1 MVACPPGRGARG
13 PDTDLAGDSDVL
25 KARSR
30 RDRTHRIAGQRSL
43 VWFRG
48 KDLRLR
54 DHAAL
59 SAASTDAE
67 LIPLFVL
74 DPYFFAPERAR
85 ELPHRMQFLLESIE
99 ALQHGIAQLGS
110 ELLLVAGK
118 SVDVVPELAQR
129 WGVTRVLA
137 QRWTEPF
144 ARERDRRVARALGV
158 PFELYDGETL
168 IPPETL
174 RNGSGQPY
182 AVFTPFARALR
193 AEPPPLTP
201 LEAPRR
207 LPPLPAGLAVA
218 RARLPTLTEL
228 GLVRN
233 VSLQAG
239 GEPAARQRLT
249 SFLDGAAARYDVD
262 RDRMDLAGTSRLSAD
277 LKFGTLS
284 ARSVWHA
291 LGELRAR
298 AARAT
303 AAFENELIW
312 REFTH
317 ATLWDRPQLLESPFR
332 PDFSDFPWTYDE
344 AGWRAWT
351 QGHTGYPVV
360 DAAARQLLA
369 EGFVHNRARMIAA
382 SFLTKH
388 QLIHY
393 RHGEAHYMKYLTDG
407 DWAQN
412 NAGWQWSAGCGT
424 DAQPYFRVFNPTL
437 QGEKFDPNG
446 DYVRRYVPE
455 LAGLPAKFIH
465 RPAEAPAALLRASG
479 IVLGQTYPE
488 PIIEHAVGR
497 DRFLKIAA
505 SHLEGRRSG
514 GQR

>member
-1 MVACPPGRGARG
+1 MLHAP
-13 PDTDLAGDSDVL
+13 
-25 KARSR
+25 
-30 RDRTHRIAGQRSL
+30 RTL

-48 KDLRLR
+48 KDLRIT

-59 SAASTDAE
+59 NSALAAGE

-85 ELPHRMQFLLESIE
+85 ELPHRMQFLLESLA
-99 ALQHGIAQLGS
+99 ALHKNIAHLGS

-118 SVDVVPELAQR
+118 SVDVVPELAAR
-129 WGVTRVLA
+129 WRVTRVVA

-144 ARERDRRVARALGV
+144 GRERDRRVAARLQV
-158 PFELYDGETL
+158 PFELFEGETL
-168 IPPETL
+168 LPPGTL

-182 AVFTPFARALR
+182 SVFTPFARALR
-193 AEPPPLTP
+193 Q
-201 LEAPRR
+201 R
-207 LPPLPAGLAVA
+207 LPDVPALPAPTRLPALPGDLAGE
-218 RARLPTLTEL
+218 RARLPTLVEL
-228 GLVRN
+228 GLQENPR
-233 VSLQAG
+233 LQRG
-239 GEPAARQRLT
+239 GERAGRARLKE
-249 SFLDGAAARYDVD
+249 FLAGAAARYDVD
-262 RDRMDLAGTSRLSAD
+262 RDRMDLPGTSRLSAD

-284 ARSVWHA
+284 VRSVWNA
-291 LGELRAR
+291 LGGLAPRAER
-298 AARAT
+298 AVEVYR
-303 AAFENELIW
+303 NELGW

-317 ATLWDRPQLLESPFR
+317 ATLWDRPELLARPFR
-332 PDFSDFPWTYDE
+332 ADFVDFPWSYE
-344 AGWRAWT
+344 QSAWQAWAAGK
-351 QGHTGYPVV
+351 TGYPVV
-360 DAAARQLLA
+360 DAAARQLLR

-393 RHGEAHYMKYLTDG
+393 RYGEAHYMKYLTDG

-455 LAGLPAKFIH
+455 LAKLPAKFIH
-465 RPAEAPAALLRASG
+465 RPAAAPPAVLAAAG
-479 IVLGQTYPE
+479 VALGETYPE
-488 PIIEHAVGR
+488 PIVDHAMAR

-505 SHLEGRRSG
+505 SHLEGRGPRDG
-514 GQR
+514 A